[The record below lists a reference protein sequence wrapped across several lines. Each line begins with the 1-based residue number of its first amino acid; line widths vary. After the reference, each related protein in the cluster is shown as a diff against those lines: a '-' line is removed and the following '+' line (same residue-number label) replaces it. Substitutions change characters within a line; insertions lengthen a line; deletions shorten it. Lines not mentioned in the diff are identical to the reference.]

1 METLSPSLAD
11 RLGSLRATA
20 GAESACGWVPAALHA
35 LIMACLARIFGRLEQ
50 VILLWQ
56 SGDLPL
62 PLTARPQDDSSSR
75 VRTGLSGQWANQ
87 SGPRAP
93 WSAVRGDYPDMRTE
107 PPAPK
112 NRPRIRAR
120 GTRKCMPRAAP
131 AVPAPNR
138 PAASVPSG
146 PARGTGRLR
155 SARDPPPNLSQNA
168 AFWKNRSMY

>member
-56 SGDLPL
+56 SGELPL
-62 PLTARPQDDSSSR
+62 PSTGRPQDDSSSR
-75 VRTGLSGQWANQ
+75 VNTDLSGQWANQ
-87 SGPRAP
+87 SRQPAP
-93 WSAVRGDYPDMRTE
+93 WSAMRGDYPDTRTDT
-107 PPAPK
+107 PAPQ

-120 GTRKCMPRAAP
+120 NTRKCMPRAAP

-138 PAASVPSG
+138 PAASVPSS
-146 PARGTGRLR
+146 PARGTGRVR
-155 SARDPPPNLSQNA
+155 SARDPPPKLWQNA
-168 AFWKNRSMY
+168 FFWKGESMH